1 MCGSLY
7 RFTERDLFFMAIYSN
22 YSDQELSG
30 LLKSGDQVVF
40 TAIYNRYWKKMQGL
54 PGAIPKIQRYR
65 SKNLTIRSEHKL
77 PNTELYYRIKFRIQI
92 NFISIIGMRRINIA
106 VII

>member
-40 TAIYNRYWKKMQGL
+40 TAIYNRYWEKMQGL
-54 PGAIPKIQRYR
+54 PGAIPKIQDIGVKILRFVL
-65 SKNLTIRSEHKL
+65 SIN
-77 PNTELYYRIKFRIQI
+77 FRIRRYI
-92 NFISIIGMRRINIA
+92 TALNFESRLILSQ
-106 VII
+106 